1 MNTTDKIKNI
11 DLALEDLKAGKMVI
25 VVDDEDREN
34 EGDFIIPADKATPED
49 INFMMKYGR
58 GLICVA
64 ITEESSERLGLD
76 LMVKS
81 NTSKHETNFTVSVD
95 ARENIT
101 TGISSNDRW
110 NTLQII
116 NNPDS
121 KPHHL
126 SKPGHMFPLIAKDG
140 GVLRRAG
147 HTEASIDLAKL
158 SKLNPCSL
166 LVEIVD
172 EDGSMAR
179 LDRLKEISKKYDL
192 RLISIAELIEYRRK
206 KDKLIKKILEI
217 PFPNSFGEFKLKLF
231 EDNIHGD
238 HHVALIKGEIEDKD
252 EALVR
257 VHSQCLTGDIFGSL
271 RCDCGPQLQE
281 SLKKIND
288 HGKGVLVYLR
298 QEGRGIG
305 LKNKLLAYQ
314 LQDSGLDTVEAN
326 QELGYAPD
334 LREYGIGAQILR
346 ACNVRNMKLLTN
358 NPRKIIGLEEGY
370 GLKITERVSIEI
382 KSNCINKSYLKTK
395 RDKLGHFLSFESD
408 EETES

>member
-1 MNTTDKIKNI
+1 MDTLNKIKNI
-11 DLALEDLKAGKMVI
+11 NLALEDLKAGKMII

-34 EGDFIIPADKATPED
+34 EGDFIIPADKARPED

-64 ITEESSERLGLD
+64 ITEESSKKLGLD

-121 KPHHL
+121 KPHDL

-158 SKLNPCSL
+158 ANLNPCSL

-179 LDRLKEISKKYDL
+179 LDRLKEISKEYNL

-252 EALVR
+252 EVLVR

-288 HGKGVLVYLR
+288 YGKGVLVYLR

-326 QELGYAPD
+326 EELGYAPD

-358 NPRKIIGLEEGY
+358 NPRKIVGLEEGY

-382 KSNCINKSYLKTK
+382 KSNCINQSYLKTK

-408 EETES
+408 EETKS